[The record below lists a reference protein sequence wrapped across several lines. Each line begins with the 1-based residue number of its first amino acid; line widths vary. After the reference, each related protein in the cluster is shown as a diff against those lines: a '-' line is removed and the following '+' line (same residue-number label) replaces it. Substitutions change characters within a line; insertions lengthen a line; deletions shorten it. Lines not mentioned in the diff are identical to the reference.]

1 MKEEKI
7 PKDLPEKKNYNYYV
21 ESLYRMNA
29 ILTIALAIEEQ
40 EEKLKST
47 EQGD

>member
-1 MKEEKI
+1 MKEEKSREL
-7 PKDLPEKKNYNYYV
+7 LPEKKSYNYYV
-21 ESLYRMNA
+21 ESLYRINA